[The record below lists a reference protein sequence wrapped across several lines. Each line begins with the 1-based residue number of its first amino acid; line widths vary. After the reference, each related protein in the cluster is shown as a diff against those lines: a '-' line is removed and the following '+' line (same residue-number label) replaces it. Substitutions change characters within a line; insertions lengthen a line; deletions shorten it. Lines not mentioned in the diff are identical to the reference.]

1 MKHDPDSGVSAF
13 SPNDQRG
20 DGEAW
25 LQLLGGSLQRPRAM
39 ESTTL
44 TALLLLFLVAAE
56 DKGKAL
62 PASGRV
68 LNLVTELQQHQ
79 TGGAD
84 DTKLRASL
92 IARLS
97 AALTGLRNEL
107 G

>member
-1 MKHDPDSGVSAF
+1 L
-13 SPNDQRG
+13 SPHDQRS
-20 DGEAW
+20 ESERWW
-25 LQLLGGSLQRPRAM
+25 LLLGGNLPRPRAM
-39 ESTTL
+39 ENTTL

-79 TGGAD
+79 NGAAAA
-84 DTKLRASL
+84 DTTMRASL
-92 IARLS
+92 ISRLS